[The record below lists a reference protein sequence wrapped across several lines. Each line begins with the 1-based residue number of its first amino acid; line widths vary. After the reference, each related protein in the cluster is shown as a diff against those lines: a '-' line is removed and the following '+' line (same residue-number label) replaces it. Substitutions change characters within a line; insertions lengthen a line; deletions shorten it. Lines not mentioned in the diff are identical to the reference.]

1 MKEQSPNAMIPLQ
14 PYVALTM
21 DRYQMQMAGQYGIS
35 HFYTFEKNV
44 QNEGKLLSVPDGSV
58 DLLFGLMGSRVHCFI
73 SGTVLRAK
81 RWPLG
86 GCDRY
91 FGLRF
96 MPGSVILP
104 KDLSIEDLVD
114 RDLEIRP
121 EIYGTRLAGEL
132 LQAASL
138 PEQARLFLESYA
150 RLLPHDQDRSATQ
163 ALENYITIRICE
175 CRGNISMAALSEE
188 TGYSPAYIRRTFKG
202 IHGISPKKFQ
212 RIVRFQSLL
221 HQMDTLG
228 GPSYGGAFLP
238 EDTGYYDQSHLIKD
252 FKNFTGL
259 TPQTYAAM
267 IACTPLP
274 A

>member
-1 MKEQSPNAMIPLQ
+1 
-14 PYVALTM
+14 M

-114 RDLEIRP
+114 RDLEIKP
-121 EIYGTRLAGEL
+121 DTYGTRLAGEL

-138 PEQARLFLESYA
+138 HERASLFLKPMPGCSPLT
-150 RLLPHDQDRSATQ
+150 RTDRPPRRWKTTSPSGSANAGGTFQ
-163 ALENYITIRICE
+163 
-175 CRGNISMAALSEE
+175 CR
-188 TGYSPAYIRRTFKG
+188 R
-202 IHGISPKKFQ
+202 
-212 RIVRFQSLL
+212 
-221 HQMDTLG
+221 
-228 GPSYGGAFLP
+228 
-238 EDTGYYDQSHLIKD
+238 
-252 FKNFTGL
+252 
-259 TPQTYAAM
+259 
-267 IACTPLP
+267 
-274 A
+274 